1 MPSAPRPGNLTW
13 GCSELASPALN
24 TDAEAEARPALAEV
38 GTRPWRKKSDC
49 PKARL
54 KQVRQSDTLGSRLH
68 LSCLLRR
75 AACPVLWQKHLSGRL
90 AALGISSAPPDN
102 IEGSQAADPT
112 RLDQPVRG
120 RDLPTHTGICKLCE
134 ELPTPQDFALSWRL
148 CRVGARPA
156 VRKAP
161 VQR

>member
-13 GCSELASPALN
+13 GCSELASRALN

-102 IEGSQAADPT
+102 IEEARQPTQPGLISQCADGT
-112 RLDQPVRG
+112 CRLTQASASSVRSF
-120 RDLPTHTGICKLCE
+120 LHLKISL
-134 ELPTPQDFALSWRL
+134 
-148 CRVGARPA
+148 
-156 VRKAP
+156 
-161 VQR
+161 